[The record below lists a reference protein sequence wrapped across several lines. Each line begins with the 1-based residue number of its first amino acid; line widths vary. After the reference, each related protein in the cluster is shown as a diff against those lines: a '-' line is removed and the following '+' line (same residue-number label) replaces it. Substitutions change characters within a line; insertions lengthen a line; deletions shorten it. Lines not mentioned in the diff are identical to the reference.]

1 MIPLYLN
8 LTGLPFILF
17 VFVPEY
23 FYPINGK
30 DPRYQHYFL
39 LSLTAWFLTVGPK
52 ESLYKSIRD
61 IFIAEEKPV
70 QKKETELTNVKESE
84 EKASLLNKKKK

>member
-8 LTGLPFILF
+8 MIGLPFILL
-17 VFVPEY
+17 VFVPGY
-23 FYPINGK
+23 FYPINGR

-61 IFIAEEKPV
+61 IFVAEEKPQ
-70 QKKETELTNVKESE
+70 QKKESELTNVAE
-84 EKASLLNKKKK
+84 EKTSLLKKKKK